1 MLKREGLPVP
11 ASGLWKQAQ
20 AWMPERGGHAVNGGL
35 EGRSERPARGHG
47 QPRATQNDNPTRRT
61 ITPGIL
67 PSGLSKETSLRHR
80 GFAPFPTPL
89 DWQEQP
95 LHPTE
100 FPEGPQKAWPGTS
113 PATRQNCSEQRRR
126 SASVISPQLTDLSF
140 QLANPHLHF
149 HQFSTKHLLTGLR
162 RRATGRPR
170 NWRTVKRASPFG
182 RAPFGLPSRRRPHGH
197 ASHRWRP
204 TSLSTHPGR
213 SHLWARPHRTS
224 HHGCG
229 RPARAWPMA
238 HAWGTRRLNSRTWT
252 PPGHCL

>member
-1 MLKREGLPVP
+1 VP

-35 EGRSERPARGHG
+35 EGRKGVHPSSLWVTREWLRLSVPS
-47 QPRATQNDNPTRRT
+47 RRT

-140 QLANPHLHF
+140 
-149 HQFSTKHLLTGLR
+149 
-162 RRATGRPR
+162 
-170 NWRTVKRASPFG
+170 
-182 RAPFGLPSRRRPHGH
+182 
-197 ASHRWRP
+197 
-204 TSLSTHPGR
+204 
-213 SHLWARPHRTS
+213 
-224 HHGCG
+224 
-229 RPARAWPMA
+229 
-238 HAWGTRRLNSRTWT
+238 
-252 PPGHCL
+252 